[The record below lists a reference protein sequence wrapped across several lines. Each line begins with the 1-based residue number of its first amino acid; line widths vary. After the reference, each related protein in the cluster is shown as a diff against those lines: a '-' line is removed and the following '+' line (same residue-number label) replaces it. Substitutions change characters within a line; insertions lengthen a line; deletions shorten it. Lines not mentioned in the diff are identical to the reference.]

1 MQRSGSSRT
10 SHGSTPHGVTRQ
22 AALLSHAAGVIF
34 SFPFR
39 GVPSSGRRADLRPPT
54 LGQLAARAA
63 GRVWRLVGEGAVE
76 LRACVASG
84 MVSGTSLTSVGL
96 CARHT
101 GPHHRVSRRRQAAG
115 HPAHAAST
123 RRERCAPLTLASS
136 LFPTHLAPSTTV
148 WIPRRAASVRSAPVL
163 LSRQT
168 RRRVVCESPTLAVAT
183 PPSSQLSLPWAT
195 SPRPSALAIRHG

>member
-1 MQRSGSSRT
+1 MFG
-10 SHGSTPHGVTRQ
+10 P
-22 AALLSHAAGVIF
+22 GVIF

-54 LGQLAARAA
+54 PGQLAARAA
-63 GRVWRLVGEGAVE
+63 GRVWRLVGEGAVD

-84 MVSGTSLTSVGL
+84 MVSGTSLTRVGS

-163 LSRQT
+163 LSLTTDARAAERSSQNT
-168 RRRVVCESPTLAVAT
+168 VVLLKQNNKTNSQVCEQNKNK
-183 PPSSQLSLPWAT
+183 QLGW
-195 SPRPSALAIRHG
+195 

>member
-1 MQRSGSSRT
+1 MEDAAPLDCDCWCHPRAHPLSVRDADVWPSAPLQRSGSSRT

-63 GRVWRLVGEGAVE
+63 GRVWRLVGAGAVE

-84 MVSGTSLTSVGL
+84 MVSVTSLKRVGS

-101 GPHHRVSRRRQAAG
+101 GPHHRVSRRRQA
-115 HPAHAAST
+115 SSRQRFSVNVDT
-123 RRERCAPLTLASS
+123 DLA
-136 LFPTHLAPSTTV
+136 LWRGQHLA
-148 WIPRRAASVRSAPVL
+148 
-163 LSRQT
+163 
-168 RRRVVCESPTLAVAT
+168 
-183 PPSSQLSLPWAT
+183 
-195 SPRPSALAIRHG
+195 